1 MGFPRYCIGY
11 LSFVYNEKG
20 KINMETYK
28 VLKGTKLIEYV
39 TYTVEADSE
48 EDAIQMVKD
57 LMSFM

>member
-1 MGFPRYCIGY
+1 
-11 LSFVYNEKG
+11 VYNEKG